1 MHSIRLDGPTDFSGW
16 RTAARRLLLSNV
28 PPEQV
33 QWLDSNASAPLFSES
48 EAPVTERAA
57 PFSVPRSFLELA
69 SSVAL
74 HRDPGRF
81 ALLYRLLW
89 RLRSE
94 PELLRL
100 SIDEDVARA
109 RAMSKAVER
118 EIHKMHAFVRF
129 RQTRVGEVPCYVAW
143 FEPEHHVLEAA
154 APFFVRRFAN
164 ACWSILTPERSAH
177 WDTQTLEFG
186 PGARRADA
194 PADDAHEELW
204 RTYYGSIFNPARL
217 KIASMRQHMPK
228 KYWRNLPES
237 GLIPTLIAGAQRRTE
252 AMLDSTPTEPRRRS
266 ANHRVPAPALTSAPT
281 DTLSELKQRVEQ
293 CRACPLWQHT
303 TQAVFGE
310 GPISARIVLVGEQ
323 PGDEE
328 DISGRPFVG
337 PAGKLLN
344 RALLEAGLDRNA
356 LYVTNAV
363 KHFKFEPRGKRRL
376 HKTPGD
382 LEIAACRGW
391 LAQEL
396 ALLQPDL
403 IVALGATAAKSILGR
418 KVAIGEV
425 RGRILTQ
432 HATHLSDRAEV
443 LVTVHPS
450 YLLRVP
456 DERKAE
462 EHRRFVE
469 DLKEATHHLRSRSD

>member
-1 MHSIRLDGPTDFSGW
+1 MHSVQLDGPTDFSGW
-16 RTAARRLLLSNV
+16 RAAARRLLLTNV
-28 PPEQV
+28 PPEHV
-33 QWLDSNASAPLFSES
+33 QWLDSNASAPLFDQPEI
-48 EAPVTERAA
+48 AYMKQTA
-57 PFSVPRSFLELA
+57 PFSVPKSFLELA
-69 SSVAL
+69 SSVVL

-89 RLRSE
+89 RLREE
-94 PELLRL
+94 PALLKL
-100 SIDEDVARA
+100 SIDEDVSRA
-109 RAMSKAVER
+109 RSMSKVVDR

-129 RQTRVGEVPCYVAW
+129 RETRIGDVPCYVAW

-177 WDTQTLEFG
+177 WDMQTLEFG

-194 PADDAHEELW
+194 PADDAQEDLW

-217 KIASMRQHMPK
+217 KVASMRQHMPK

-237 GLIPTLIAGAQRRTE
+237 GLIPGLIAGAQQRTE
-252 AMLDSTPTEPRRRS
+252 TMLDNTPTEPRRRGSGTMGPNPTPIS
-266 ANHRVPAPALTSAPT
+266 ADS
-281 DTLSELKQRVEQ
+281 LSDLKRRVEH
-293 CRACPLWQHT
+293 CRGCPLWQHS

-310 GPISARIVLVGEQ
+310 GPASARIMLVGEQ

-328 DISGRPFVG
+328 DIAGRPFVG
-337 PAGKLLN
+337 PAGRLLN
-344 RALLEAGLDRNA
+344 RALIEAGLDRST

-391 LAQEL
+391 LAQEI

-403 IVALGATAAKSILGR
+403 VVALGATAAKSVLGR
-418 KVAIGEV
+418 RVAIGEV
-425 RGRILTQ
+425 RGRILAQGATAVSG
-432 HATHLSDRAEV
+432 HAADV

-456 DERKAE
+456 DESQEEEYRK
-462 EHRRFVE
+462 FVA
-469 DLKEATHHLRSRSD
+469 DLRSITQI